1 MKWKNLLIWITVLFF
16 IFELQIVVVFAQT
29 TLPTSGTDLTEEKP
43 SDDLIN
49 ENQRQ
54 EQEKEAI
61 SCDDFHFLCEYGTP
75 EEVEEAIQNGADIDC
90 QDEIMGWTPLMCA
103 IFNESSQKIITI
115 LIEAGANV
123 NEKSWSGIN
132 ILMLAAESSDISLV
146 QYLLDKGA
154 KGSIND
160 EDWEYGFTPLIWAA
174 KNNETNG
181 SGVIQALIEN
191 GADIHIKDKNGF
203 TAILWAAMMNSN
215 EEVIRTLIKNGANI
229 NQLGPKN
236 VTPLMGAIG
245 MNSNINIAKI
255 LLDSGADVTV
265 ADEAGKKAIDYALAM
280 EGFKGTEALKQ
291 LAALSGVEIPEPTVE
306 PTAAVTISPTP
317 VEVII
322 PSPTPISTFLP
333 SLSPT
338 PETTS
343 QPQVPI
349 VYLDPSGKFT
359 LSLPTGFLFSSYI
372 AEDGTIGA
380 NYRTPNDQAYLEI
393 RSFPSPQGLLIYLS
407 ERTKEMVLRGESSIT
422 TDGKPGN
429 IKVYSRK
436 TNSDEVLTIVATYE
450 GMDITLLVIDLPIS
464 AYQASS
470 QWLLALFKG
479 IVWEGKTPV
488 VDGIY
493 SDPDQKF
500 TFKLPEGVHFLY
512 AFDED
517 FYFNQPFRTL
527 PEANGMMGSTP
538 DGGRVMIAN
547 FSTPEKYQH
556 FLGEY
561 DLRVEN
567 GEYQLHGTSQFDIQG
582 NPAKI
587 TLYSYLF
594 QGQKRAELLAVY
606 EGTLVVISV
615 QLPAE
620 NYQAAQGWLLPL
632 FKNIIWKK
640 EETLPAFSPAIQAT
654 PSPQITATPQ
664 PTEPLQPTASPQ
676 VSSDDLSI
684 EAASLIEQEEYQ
696 KAIPLLKQAISIQ
709 PDFGFAYGQLA
720 YCYIQLK
727 LYQEAVDELSDKLLP
742 KKEYSTAYNLVGF
755 AYENLAHLDE
765 ALVAYQKAVE
775 LDPNYVDAYS
785 NMGFVYFD
793 QEQYQKAVDAFK
805 KAAELKP
812 GDPVIFNNLG
822 FSYEKL
828 GQYDEAM
835 QAYQEAVRVKPD
847 YIKAHANIGYL
858 YFDQEQYQKAVDA
871 FKKSLELEP
880 SDPAI
885 LNTLGLSYENLKQY
899 DNAIHAYQEA
909 VRIKPDYVNAYN
921 NLGNLFFDLGQFQ
934 NALDNYKKSLIL
946 DSTNP
951 YNYYNLGLCYENLK
965 QYDDAIHAYQEAIS
979 IKPDYVNAYN
989 NLGNLFFD
997 LSQYQNALDSYK
1009 KSLVLES
1016 TNPNNYYN
1024 LGLCYENLKQH
1035 DDAIHAYQEAISI
1048 KPDYINAHTNLGVLY
1063 YKQDQSE
1070 KAIEEYKKS
1079 LELKPDNPNIH
1090 YNLGLA
1096 YEDLEQYENAIQ
1108 AFQESN
1114 RIKPD
1119 DYDTYNSLGRVYNLM
1134 EKYQEALELLQKSIE
1149 LNPENHYAHYN
1160 LGLAY
1165 EGLEQYE
1172 NAIKAYQEA
1181 IHIKPDY
1188 IYAYND
1194 LGYVYYY
1201 LDRNQEAVEIL
1212 QKAININPEAATP
1225 NYYLGITYLQMGDKA
1240 SATKQYEIL
1249 KKIDQSLAEKL
1260 LNKINQ

>member
-1 MKWKNLLIWITVLFF
+1 MKMKLLVIWIFVIFFVLSSQSTFSMT
-16 IFELQIVVVFAQT
+16 QT
-29 TLPTSGTDLTEEKP
+29 PSSPINEADLTEEKASSVP
-43 SDDLIN
+43 SYDESLQADVNDSL
-49 ENQRQ
+49 
-54 EQEKEAI
+54 
-61 SCDDFHFLCEYGTP
+61 SCFDFQFTCEYGTP
-75 EEVEEAIQNGADIDC
+75 EEVQEAVKNGADINC
-90 QDEIMGWTPLMCA
+90 QDEELGWTPLMSA
-103 IFNESSQKIITI
+103 MLNESGQEIVT
-115 LIEAGANV
+115 LLVGAGANV
-123 NEKSWSGIN
+123 NVTSWSGIN
-132 ILMLAAESSDISLV
+132 ALMLAAESSESSLV
-146 QYLLDKGA
+146 KYLLDNGA
-154 KGSIND
+154 KEYIND
-160 EDWEYGFTPLIWAA
+160 TESEYGFTPLIWAA
-174 KNNETNG
+174 KNNDTNG
-181 SGVIQALIEN
+181 GEVIQVLIDH
-191 GADIHIKDKNGF
+191 GADVSIKDKNGF
-203 TAILWAAMMNSN
+203 TAILYAAMLNGN
-215 EEVIRTLIKNGANI
+215 EDVIRTLIQNGVDI
-229 NQLGPKN
+229 NQIGPKN
-236 VTPLMGAIG
+236 VTPLMGAIS
-245 MNSNINIAKI
+245 MNSNINITKL
-255 LLDSGADVTV
+255 LLDSGADVSV
-265 ADEAGKKAIDYALAM
+265 ISEEGKKAIDYAL
-280 EGFKGTEALKQ
+280 ELERFKGTEILRQ
-291 LAALSGVEIPEPTVE
+291 LAEMSGVEIAQPMVSPDIETAPSPNVEITTTPLPTGIITPEIT
-306 PTAAVTISPTP
+306 PTP
-317 VEVII
+317 V
-322 PSPTPISTFLP
+322 PTQALP
-333 SLSPT
+333 SM
-338 PETTS
+338 
-343 QPQVPI
+343 
-349 VYLDPSGKFT
+349 VYADPSGKFT
-359 LSLPTGFLFSSYI
+359 LNFPTGFVFSTYV
-372 AEDGTIGA
+372 ADRGMIGA
-380 NYRTPNDQAYLEI
+380 NYRTPNEKAYLEV
-393 RSFPSPQGLLIYLS
+393 RSFPSSQDLQLYLS
-407 ERTKEMVLRGESSIT
+407 QHIKDMALRGESSIT
-422 TDGKPGN
+422 SNGKTGN
-429 IKVYSRK
+429 IRIYSRK
-436 TNSDEVLTIVATYE
+436 TEQDELLTIVTTYQE
-450 GMDITLLVIDLPIS
+450 IDVALVVINLPIA
-464 AYQASS
+464 AYQPSS
-470 QWLLALFKG
+470 PWLLGLFKG
-479 IVWEGKTPV
+479 INWEGKTPII
-488 VDGIY
+488 DGSY

-500 TFKLPEGVHFLY
+500 SFKLPDGVHFLY
-512 AFDED
+512 AFEKD
-517 FYFNQPFRTL
+517 FYFNQPYRFL
-527 PEANGMMGSTP
+527 PEADGMVGSTP
-538 DGGRVMIAN
+538 DSGQVMIAS
-547 FSTPEKYQH
+547 FSTPEKYQDY
-556 FLGEY
+556 LKEY
-561 DLRVEN
+561 DRRVETM
-567 GEYQLHGTSQFDIQG
+567 EYQVHGTSQFGVQG
-582 NPAKI
+582 SPAKL
-587 TLYSYLF
+587 TLYSYLA
-594 QGQKRAELLAVY
+594 QNQKRAELLAVY

-615 QLPAE
+615 WLPAD
-620 NYQAAQGWLLPL
+620 NYQSAQTWLLSL
-632 FKNIIWKK
+632 FKNLTWKK
-640 EETLPAFSPAIQAT
+640 EETLPSFSPLAQPT
-654 PSPQITATPQ
+654 PTSQITVTTQPTESLQPTTSPQI
-664 PTEPLQPTASPQ
+664 
-676 VSSDDLSI
+676 SSDDLSI
-684 EAASLIEQEEYQ
+684 EAAVHIEKGDFQ
-696 KAIPLLKQAISIQ
+696 KAIDLLKQSIALQ

-727 LYQEAVDELSDKLLP
+727 LYQEVIDQLSDKLLP

-755 AYENLAHLDE
+755 AYENLARLDE

-785 NMGFVYFD
+785 NMGFVHFD
-793 QEQYQKAVDAFK
+793 REQYQKAVDAFK
-805 KAAELKP
+805 KASELKP
-812 GDPVIFNNLG
+812 SDPVIFNNLG

-828 GQYDEAM
+828 GQYNEAL
-835 QAYQEAVRVKPD
+835 QAYQEAIRIKPD

-871 FKKSLELEP
+871 LKKSLELEP

-885 LNTLGLSYENLKQY
+885 LNTLGLS
-899 DNAIHAYQEA
+899 
-909 VRIKPDYVNAYN
+909 
-921 NLGNLFFDLGQFQ
+921 
-934 NALDNYKKSLIL
+934 
-946 DSTNP
+946 
-951 YNYYNLGLCYENLK
+951 YENLK

>member
-29 TLPTSGTDLTEEKP
+29 TLPISESNLAEEKP
-43 SDDLIN
+43 SNDDLIN

-181 SGVIQALIEN
+181 SGVIQALIDN

-215 EEVIRTLIKNGANI
+215 EEVIRTLIQNGANI

-265 ADEAGKKAIDYALAM
+265 ADEAGKKAIDYALAR

-512 AFDED
+512 AFNKD
-517 FYFNQPFRTL
+517 FYFDQPFRAL

-547 FSTPEKYQH
+547 FSTPEKYQQ

-561 DLRVEN
+561 DRRVEN
-567 GEYQLHGTSQFDIQG
+567 GEYQIHGTSQFDIQG

-793 QEQYQKAVDAFK
+793 QEKYQKAVDAFK

-965 QYDDAIHAYQEAIS
+965 QYDDAILAYQKAIS
-979 IKPDYVNAYN
+979 IKPDYVNAY
-989 NLGNLFFD
+989 
-997 LSQYQNALDSYK
+997 
-1009 KSLVLES
+1009 
-1016 TNPNNYYN
+1016 
-1024 LGLCYENLKQH
+1024 
-1035 DDAIHAYQEAISI
+1035 
-1048 KPDYINAHTNLGVLY
+1048 TNLGVLY
-1063 YKQDQSE
+1063 YNQDQSE
-1070 KAIEEYKKS
+1070 KAVEEYKKS
-1079 LELKPDNPNIH
+1079 LELKPDNPNVH

-1096 YEDLEQYENAIQ
+1096 YEDLEQYENSIQ
-1108 AFQESN
+1108 AFQEAN

-1134 EKYQEALELLQKSIE
+1134 EKYQEALESLQKSIE
-1149 LNPENHYAHYN
+1149 LNPKNHYAYYN

-1225 NYYLGITYLQMGDKA
+1225 CYYLGLTYLQMGDKSLA
-1240 SATKQYEIL
+1240 LKQYEVL
-1249 KKIDQSLAEKL
+1249 KTKDQSLAEKL
-1260 LNKINQ
+1260 MNKINQ